1 MPHDT
6 HDHDHEHGHDH
17 AHGAHHGHHH
27 APHHAPPTFG
37 RAFAIGIALNLF
49 YLAVEAVVG
58 LLSGSLALVADAGH
72 NLSDVLALALAWGA
86 ATLGRRPP
94 SRRYTYGFG
103 STTIFAALA
112 NAALLLVVTG
122 GIAWEAIL
130 RFGHPQPVSGVT
142 VIWVAAIGMAV
153 NATTAFL
160 FAAGR
165 KGDIN
170 IRGAFLHMLADALVS
185 LGVVVAGGAILWT
198 GWTWL
203 DPAAGL
209 AVGAVI
215 IAGTWSLLAESVNL
229 AVAAVPNH
237 IDSRAVEAFL
247 AGQPGVDA
255 VHDLHIWAMSTT
267 ETALTAH
274 LVRPNGS
281 DDALLADITSGLK
294 ARFGIGHVTL
304 QIERDEAHACP
315 LAPADVV

>member
-1 MPHDT
+1 MPNDP
-6 HDHDHEHGHDH
+6 HDHDHDHHHGDHDH
-17 AHGAHHGHHH
+17 GGHAHHGHHH
-27 APHHAPPTFG
+27 APASFG
-37 RAFAIGIALNLF
+37 RAFAIGIALNLG
-49 YLAVEAVVG
+49 YLVVEATVG
-58 LLSGSLALVADAGH
+58 LFSGSLALVADAGH

-122 GIAWEAIL
+122 GIAWDAIL
-130 RFGHPQPVSGVT
+130 RLAHPQPVNGTT
-142 VIWVAAIGMAV
+142 VIWVAAIGIVV
-153 NATTAFL
+153 NAATAVL

-185 LGVVVAGGAILWT
+185 LGVVVAGAVILWT

-229 AVAAVPNH
+229 AVAAVPDH
-237 IDSRAVEAFL
+237 IDSAAVEAFL
-247 AGQPGVDA
+247 AEQPGVDA

-274 LVRPNGS
+274 LVRPQGG
-281 DDALLADITSGLK
+281 DDALLVKITEGLR
-294 ARFGIGHVTL
+294 ARFGIGHATL
-304 QIERDEAHACP
+304 QIERGDQLACP